1 MGELKTMNT
10 NSIEESFLVKY
21 NPSKTLSKSIE
32 TVDQARSANMPTLNS
47 LKRLNEEDA
56 VSLVALYINE
66 LNIELNIGDKMSMN
80 NINITAIR
88 VIQKYGFMK
97 LSDIIFILNKFLDG
111 EIKLYGSISRKDIM
125 GALHDHSER
134 RSMR

>member
-1 MGELKTMNT
+1 M
-10 NSIEESFLVKY
+10 IKY
-21 NPSKTLSKSIE
+21 NPKNQTQSIE
-32 TVDQARSANMPTLNS
+32 SVEQARMANMPTLNS
-47 LKRLNEEDA
+47 LKRLHEEDA
-56 VSLVALYINE
+56 VALVALYITE
-66 LNIELNIGDKMSMN
+66 LNIQLNVQDKMSKN

-88 VIQKYGFMK
+88 LIQKYGYMK

-111 EIKLYGSISRKDIM
+111 EIKLYGSISRRDIM

>member
-1 MGELKTMNT
+1 MGKVKTMNT
-10 NSIEESFLVKY
+10 KNTDQNFLIKY
-21 NPSKTLSKSIE
+21 NPKNQTQSIE
-32 TVDQARSANMPTLNS
+32 SVEQARMANMPTLNS
-47 LKRLNEEDA
+47 LKRLHEEDA
-56 VSLVALYINE
+56 VALVALYITE
-66 LNIELNIGDKMSMN
+66 LNIQLNVQDKMSKN

-88 VIQKYGFMK
+88 LIQKYGYMK

-111 EIKLYGSISRKDIM
+111 EIKLYGSISRRDIM